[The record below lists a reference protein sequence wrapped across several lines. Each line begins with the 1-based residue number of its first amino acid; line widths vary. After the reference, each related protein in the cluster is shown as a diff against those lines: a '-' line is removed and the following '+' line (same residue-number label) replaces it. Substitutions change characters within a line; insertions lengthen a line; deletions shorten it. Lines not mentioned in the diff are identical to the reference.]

1 MFYNAKKF
9 NSELKFSN
17 TRNVKDMSGMFCYAE
32 AFNQPLDFDTR
43 NLENIK
49 WMFYD
54 AKSFNSK
61 LNFIDTS
68 KIKNMQGAFQKASKF
83 NQDISNWNIQAVTDF
98 SDMFEGANAF
108 KQDLSKW
115 KSNPN
120 WK

>member
-1 MFYNAKKF
+1 
-9 NSELKFSN
+9 
-17 TRNVKDMSGMFCYAE
+17 
-32 AFNQPLDFDTR
+32 
-43 NLENIK
+43 
-49 WMFYD
+49 
-54 AKSFNSK
+54 
-61 LNFIDTS
+61 
-68 KIKNMQGAFQKASKF
+68 MQGAFQKASKF